1 MRASLGEVCR
11 VTRRL
16 CRKIKKKIKK
26 KCLVSL
32 LGRKLFRPP
41 SYAQNNWLDKA
52 RRYFWPNEFSTD
64 ATRHGNTYEP
74 VARELYRNQ
83 TNQCVR
89 ETGLIVSKTEPWLA
103 YSANGVVQTADGSMK
118 LLEIKCP
125 LNLTDTSNE
134 SLKTKCKKYLKV
146 KGNSL
151 EFNKKHEYYAQ
162 VQFGMALL
170 NLDSCDFVIYSHTS
184 NTIRILTVNFD
195 KPYAQNLL
203 NVVKNKYFKEML
215 HVYCK
220 LSQKEQTLHASN
232 KKLLKM

>member
-1 MRASLGEVCR
+1 MLGLNVGPM
-11 VTRRL
+11 
-16 CRKIKKKIKK
+16 
-26 KCLVSL
+26 
-32 LGRKLFRPP
+32 LGLNVGLTLNTNIGPELSSRSR
-41 SYAQNNWLDKA
+41 
-52 RRYFWPNEFSTD
+52 STVGPGPITLHG
-64 ATRHGNTYEP
+64 TRHGNTYKP

-89 ETGLIVSKTEPWLA
+89 ETGLIVSKTEPWLG
-103 YSANGVVQTADGSMK
+103 YSVDGVVKTADGSMK
-118 LLEIKCP
+118 LLDIKCP

-134 SLKTKCKKYLKV
+134 RLKTKCKKYLKV

-170 NLDSCDFVIYSHTS
+170 NWDSCDFVIYSHTS